1 MDVSMYIRDFVQ
13 GPVEPMHQQ
22 IDNAAEVVRR
32 AGLMGFMGIYTPQHW
47 VARPTVWLQL
57 LLLLA
62 RLASEGP
69 ELKLIPGVLQLPL
82 YNPVNLPQQV
92 ITMDH
97 ICDGRFIL
105 GLGMGY
111 RETELEAAG
120 ATRK

>member
-1 MDVSMYIRDFVQ
+1 M
-13 GPVEPMHQQ
+13 
-22 IDNAAEVVRR
+22 
-32 AGLMGFMGIYTPQHW
+32 
-47 VARPTVWLQL
+47 WLQP

-69 ELKLIPGVLQLPL
+69 ELKLITGVLQLPL
-82 YNPVNLPQQV
+82 YNPVNLPEQV